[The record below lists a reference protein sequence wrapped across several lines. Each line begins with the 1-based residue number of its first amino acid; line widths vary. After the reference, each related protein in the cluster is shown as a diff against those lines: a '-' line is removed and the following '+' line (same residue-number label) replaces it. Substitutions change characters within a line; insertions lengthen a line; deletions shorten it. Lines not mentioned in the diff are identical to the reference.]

1 MKLIEC
7 NVCGDEFNLYSP
19 EKKEAGGLFRHC
31 PSCAKET
38 AVKHLGVGDGC
49 GKQSSVQVLAF
60 ETKEDRQN
68 YARYWAGATGMGTG
82 KNSHMSY
89 LPSPIQQKF
98 RKVYEGNQ
106 NNNHKGRDD

>member
-1 MKLIEC
+1 MKLIQCELC
-7 NVCGDEFNLYSP
+7 DELFNPHSR
-19 EKKEAGGLFRHC
+19 EKKEAGGKFRHC
-31 PSCAKET
+31 PSCAEET

-49 GKQSSVQVLAF
+49 GKQSSIQVLAF

-98 RKVYEGNQ
+98 RKIAEHGGNT
-106 NNNHKGRDD
+106 NHKGKND